1 MKIRDDLMDNQN
13 WKSPYYKYIIT
24 KRKKKVT
31 INVTSSIPSFNIPI
45 KGLSDVV
52 AEFKKRKFKTIID
65 FGAGKLRNTMY
76 LLQENFK
83 VYSVEFKEAFSTPNA
98 KERLEEARSF
108 KNFFFLKYPKDFLD
122 FNKMADAIIMVNVV
136 NIVPEESER
145 KKILREC
152 AIRLK
157 HNGLLLLMTQYGEP
171 HYRPGVTKRLKLN
184 DGWIYGLNR
193 TYQTFNREYSI
204 PELKELVGIKY
215 FVDFRKITS
224 PHHRAFLFQKCDRS
238 K

>member
-1 MKIRDDLMDNQN
+1 MDNQN
-13 WKSPYYKYIIT
+13 WESPYYKYIIT

-31 INVTSSIPSFNIPI
+31 IKVTSSIPRFDIPI
-45 KGLSDVV
+45 KGLSDV
-52 AEFKKRKFKTIID
+52 ATEFKKHKFKTIID

-83 VYSVEFKEAFSTPNA
+83 VYSVEFKEAFNTPKA

-108 KNFFFLKYPKDFLD
+108 KNFFFLKYPRDFLD
-122 FNKMADAIIMVNVV
+122 FNKIVDAVIIVNVL

-157 HNGLLLLMTQYGEP
+157 SNGLLFLVTQYGEP
-171 HYRPGVTKRLKLN
+171 RYKPNTTKRLKLN
-184 DGWIYGLNR
+184 DGWIYGLSR
-193 TYQTFNREYSI
+193 KYQSFNREYSI
-204 PELKELVGIKY
+204 KGLKKLVDNKY
-215 FVDFRKITS
+215 FVVFRKITS